1 MAGIKDGIL
10 SIMNQLQANVPTL
23 KHIRVWN
30 SQLADEMQGNIY
42 DFPKPACFVE
52 ARITNV
58 HRPLGLGY
66 SQSDVTFV
74 FHLIHEQYDAGS
86 GTFEQ
91 DLTVYDLKASVNAVL
106 TNFQPTMCGSLMRTG
121 ELQDYNHNNIYH
133 YQLEYI
139 TGLIDTEGVQ
149 PVTYSNTPTNMVVN
163 GEIVYG
169 FNVFDF
175 TFDSTFD

>member
-1 MAGIKDGIL
+1 
-10 SIMNQLQANVPTL
+10 
-23 KHIRVWN
+23 
-30 SQLADEMQGNIY
+30 
-42 DFPKPACFVE
+42 
-52 ARITNV
+52 
-58 HRPLGLGY
+58 LGLGY

-91 DLTVYDLKASVNAVL
+91 DLTVYDLKASVNFAL

-121 ELQDYNHNNIYH
+121 EMQDYNHNNIYH

-149 PVTYSNTPTNMVVN
+149 PFTYSNTPTNMVVN
-163 GEIVYG
+163 GEIVLA
-169 FNVFDF
+169 FNTFDF
-175 TFDSTFD
+175 TFDSTFN